1 MKKMTWDKVKTIAR
15 GWRMG
20 DYIRQTSIVVIGV
33 LITFTGSELVTNC
46 SEQKDIKSTMLLIRD
61 ELKNN
66 RTKFENIVSEFSE
79 DEQLSDLLMR
89 HDMNMRTIP
98 EDSLRLFATTLG
110 HIRGFA
116 YTRNAL
122 NILQNS
128 MLMQKIPD
136 KEFLLS
142 LVEVYERLEGFKL
155 SINGFYDMKEE
166 VTTPFHLSLTDE
178 QAELL
183 YDGGYA
189 SWDIYLSDRALRNF
203 LRVPARYFTVGYK
216 ERVLKEVD
224 KIIRTIEEK
233 YGFE

>member
-1 MKKMTWDKVKTIAR
+1 MGKISWKGVKEIVKD
-15 GWRMG
+15 WRMG

-33 LITFTGSELVTNC
+33 LVTFTGSGLVTNC
-46 SEQKDIKSTMLLIRD
+46 SERKDIKSTMLLIRD
-61 ELKNN
+61 ELKSN
-66 RTKFENIVSEFSE
+66 RQKYEYIVSEFSE

-89 HDMNMRTIP
+89 HDMNIHTIP
-98 EDSLRLFATTLG
+98 EDSLKLFATTLG

-142 LVEVYERLEGFKL
+142 LVEVYEKLEGFKL
-155 SINGFYDMKEE
+155 SINGYYDMKEE

-178 QAELL
+178 QTALL

-224 KIIRTIEEK
+224 KMIRAIEEK